1 MYNQQKYIYID
12 RYHQCI
18 TSIHHQ
24 YITTICIVYCDH
36 QLVQGFAAETTWQ
49 ATAPTP
55 VTGRKDG
62 KEMGGFCRILG
73 WSPFCLYFLGD
84 LFDFKWDWIGYITN
98 DMWFCVW
105 KLGILIWIGYLK
117 VENIM
122 INPYESMDLGV
133 AYFQTI
139 LYLCWLILGMK
150 PRISIDK
157 QRIDLWTT
165 MILYLLKPQLLGG
178 FL

>member
-1 MYNQQKYIYID
+1 MLVYQRVNGIELDIYNQWYVVK
-12 RYHQCI
+12 
-18 TSIHHQ
+18 S
-24 YITTICIVYCDH
+24 
-36 QLVQGFAAETTWQ
+36 
-49 ATAPTP
+49 
-55 VTGRKDG
+55 
-62 KEMGGFCRILG
+62 
-73 WSPFCLYFLGD
+73 
-84 LFDFKWDWIGYITN
+84 
-98 DMWFCVW
+98 VW

-139 LYLCWLILGMK
+139 TYLCWLILGMK
-150 PRISIDK
+150 PRINIDK

-178 FL
+178 FFNMFNKNTNSGFVLPCWLSGYRMCIKWI

>member
-1 MYNQQKYIYID
+1 MLVYQRVNGIELDIYNQWYVVK
-12 RYHQCI
+12 
-18 TSIHHQ
+18 S
-24 YITTICIVYCDH
+24 
-36 QLVQGFAAETTWQ
+36 
-49 ATAPTP
+49 
-55 VTGRKDG
+55 
-62 KEMGGFCRILG
+62 
-73 WSPFCLYFLGD
+73 
-84 LFDFKWDWIGYITN
+84 
-98 DMWFCVW
+98 VW

-139 LYLCWLILGMK
+139 PYLCWLILGMK
-150 PRISIDK
+150 PRINIDK

-178 FL
+178 FFNMFNKNTNSGFVLPCWLSGYRMCIKWI

>member
-1 MYNQQKYIYID
+1 M
-12 RYHQCI
+12 I
-18 TSIHHQ
+18 TSWSKVSLPRRPGRQLHLHQ
-24 YITTICIVYCDH
+24 SLAERTAKKWEVSVEFWDDPHFVYI
-36 QLVQGFAAETTWQ
+36 
-49 ATAPTP
+49 
-55 VTGRKDG
+55 
-62 KEMGGFCRILG
+62 
-73 WSPFCLYFLGD
+73 FLGD

-139 LYLCWLILGMK
+139 PYLCWLILGMK

-178 FL
+178 FFNMFNKNTNSRFVLPCWLI